1 MCSAGEARGA
11 AQPSL
16 ALCFLT
22 ITHGLCPL
30 SASPHIP
37 VLVQVLALQ
46 RMVQQQQAGTRV
58 PRLLEQWVKK
68 LKCSGSSGIGLESF
82 PDIRLVELLIDIHT
96 DDSNLHIEKALH

>member
-37 VLVQVLALQ
+37 VPVLALAPQ

-82 PDIRLVELLIDIHT
+82 PDIRLVELLSDIHT
-96 DDSNLHIEKALH
+96 YDSNLHIEKALH